1 MIPTIALSVRQ
12 PWAWAIL
19 HAGKDV
25 ENRSAAAVRHGMK
38 PGRIA
43 LHAAKGMT
51 RAEYEHAAGFMASI
65 GVRCPAPTQLIRGG
79 IIGSVT
85 VSEIVSDHPSEW
97 FFGPRGLVLE
107 CPSACPAIPSTGA
120 LGFFKWTRSEGS
132 LATPAKW
139 MRAWNETG
147 TPLHEPAPA
156 DLPLFTGAD

>member
-19 HAGKDV
+19 HAGKDI

-65 GVRCPAPTQLIRGG
+65 GVRCPAPAQLIRGG

-85 VSEIVSDHPSEW
+85 ISEIISEHDSEW

-107 CPSACPAIPSTGA
+107 GPTACAAIPSTGA
-120 LGFFKWTRSEGS
+120 LGYFKWTRSEGT
-132 LATPAKW
+132 LAPPAKW
-139 MRAWNETG
+139 MLDWNQAG
-147 TPLHEPAPA
+147 TPPVEPAAA
-156 DLPLFTGAD
+156 DLPLFPEAD